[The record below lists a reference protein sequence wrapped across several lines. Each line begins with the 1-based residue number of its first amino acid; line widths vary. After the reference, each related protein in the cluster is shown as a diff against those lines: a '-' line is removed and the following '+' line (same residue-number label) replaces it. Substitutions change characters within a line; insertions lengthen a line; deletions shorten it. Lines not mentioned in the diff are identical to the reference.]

1 MEITDHSSFKIRM
14 FTFMCENYYI
24 LKLVK
29 VRAVQNYSGIVFLA
43 FFFFYN
49 IYLGLKTCGL
59 SFFFFFGR
67 LDFFLDAF
75 KDLAF
80 FITKK
85 SFFAISSKVN
95 VGK

>member
-1 MEITDHSSFKIRM
+1 
-14 FTFMCENYYI
+14 
-24 LKLVK
+24 

-49 IYLGLKTCGL
+49 IYLGLKICGM
-59 SFFFFFGR
+59 SFFFFGR
-67 LDFFLDAF
+67 LDYFLDAF

-85 SFFAISSKVN
+85 SFFAISSKAN